1 MEWITKA
8 RFDGKSSESLKN
20 HNAAKKKK
28 QETLAITPTTNIS
41 FFIRISILM
50 TYSLFYT
57 DWRMKEMMVMLRL

>member
-8 RFDGKSSESLKN
+8 RFDGKSAESLKN

-50 TYSLFYT
+50 TYSSFYT